1 MSIYSF
7 SKSLFI
13 TITSLLLP
21 VILVITSLDILV
33 RYDLIY
39 EYNMESNDT
48 PLQTGLSEETL
59 RDTNDKIRDYFYG
72 DQELLDVAIYS
83 SKEILHMQDVK
94 SLINFIFNFGR
105 ICSIIFCI
113 FSFVLFYY
121 FSVQLV
127 SIFKYSLYLFS
138 CLLIF
143 LGLGFI
149 FLFNQIFL
157 IFHQISFTN
166 DLWILNPETDF
177 LLMMFP
183 ESFFRDVAI
192 MIVVLA
198 ILINLLL
205 FLSIRKLKQYI

>member
-48 PLQTGLSEETL
+48 PFQTGLSEETL

-177 LLMMFP
+177 LLIMFP

-205 FLSIRKLKQYI
+205 FLSIRKLKQYF

>member
-48 PLQTGLSEETL
+48 PFQTGLSEETL

-83 SKEILHMQDVK
+83 SKEIMHMQDVK
-94 SLINFIFNFGR
+94 GLINFIFNFGR

-113 FSFVLFYY
+113 YNAISLDNWSSELRLNFFTSAGESILDKRGY
-121 FSVQLV
+121 FFIYLIYKIFMN
-127 SIFKYSLYLFS
+127 SI
-138 CLLIF
+138 I
-143 LGLGFI
+143 
-149 FLFNQIFL
+149 
-157 IFHQISFTN
+157 ISNF
-166 DLWILNPETDF
+166 W
-177 LLMMFP
+177 MKC
-183 ESFFRDVAI
+183 RC
-192 MIVVLA
+192 
-198 ILINLLL
+198 
-205 FLSIRKLKQYI
+205 

>member
-21 VILVITSLDILV
+21 VILIITSLDILV

-177 LLMMFP
+177 LLIMFP

>member
-177 LLMMFP
+177 LLIMFP

>member
-48 PLQTGLSEETL
+48 PLQTGLPEETL

-83 SKEILHMQDVK
+83 SKEILH
-94 SLINFIFNFGR
+94 
-105 ICSIIFCI
+105 
-113 FSFVLFYY
+113 
-121 FSVQLV
+121 
-127 SIFKYSLYLFS
+127 
-138 CLLIF
+138 
-143 LGLGFI
+143 
-149 FLFNQIFL
+149 
-157 IFHQISFTN
+157 
-166 DLWILNPETDF
+166 
-177 LLMMFP
+177 
-183 ESFFRDVAI
+183 
-192 MIVVLA
+192 
-198 ILINLLL
+198 
-205 FLSIRKLKQYI
+205 